1 MRHNMQLVDDY
12 HGLELYHADNGIW
25 LVLDRKDSRKATQQF
40 GSEADARKAYAAAA
54 KLVKLHRVGIPSLGI
69 WYTQA
74 AGRMVRCELGD
85 ALLMR
90 LYDAEDVQHTTQNQ
104 LVLAG
109 LGDMRELVMVEQA
122 D

>member
-12 HGLELYHADNGIW
+12 HGLELYHADDGIW

-90 LYDAEDVQHTTQNQ
+90 LYDAKDVQRTTQNQ

-109 LGDMRELVMVEQA
+109 FGDMRELVTVEQA

>member
-1 MRHNMQLVDDY
+1 MHHNMHLVDDC

-25 LVLDRKDSRKATQQF
+25 LVLDRKDSRKPTQQF
-40 GSEADARKAYAAAA
+40 GAEADARMAFGVAVKNL
-54 KLVKLHRVGIPSLGI
+54 KLYRVGIPSLGI

-90 LYDAEDVQHTTQNQ
+90 LYDAEDVQHTTRNKMA
-104 LVLAG
+104 LAG
-109 LGDMRELVMVEQA
+109 FGDMRELVMVEQA